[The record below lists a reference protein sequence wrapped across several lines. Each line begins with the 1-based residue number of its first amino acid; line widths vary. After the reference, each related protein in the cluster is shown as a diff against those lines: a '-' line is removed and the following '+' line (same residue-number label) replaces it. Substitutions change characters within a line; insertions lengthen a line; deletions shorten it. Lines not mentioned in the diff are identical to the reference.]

1 MKKFFYLMTAAA
13 ILAAFSS
20 CEKKPAVDLGNVVLD
35 GFYVYGEATG
45 NADKVLSQ
53 NAMAAGFNEVEK
65 ATRSGM
71 YEKYIYLE
79 GGKDFALIENSNNNK
94 KFYGAELK
102 EVNYGQGSED
112 APGKNFDNNPN
123 MMILQGKLIIGD
135 TAPKMQVKE
144 TGLYHIVLDNN
155 KNKDLAEGAQI
166 IIQKADFGVRGACNS
181 WGFTKGEPT
190 VGADGVITFTWKD
203 LDFPSKGEFKFSS
216 CDGWKINLDEEG
228 KVKAEVSFGL
238 EGGKLALTSTNIT
251 VDKAGLYDLTLVFT
265 PKAGEL
271 AGSFSYTSTLTKESN
286 LPEAC
291 YLIGEGIKGWDLP
304 GHELAMI
311 PAHSEPGAFW
321 AIRYIEADKKFKF
334 SQIATGW
341 GKDFTGLG
349 TDTGYTVTE
358 DKNCFVAESGLYM
371 IEVDYSK
378 NVVTVS
384 KAVVCGMGD
393 VFGSWDEGKYP
404 FTVSGQTMTATATN
418 AANLRMYAVSTFAA
432 ATGNWWHREFNIYDG
447 KISYRGTGG
456 EMAAVPVTAGQTI
469 TLDFNAGT
477 GTIK

>member
-1 MKKFFYLMTAAA
+1 MTAAA

-447 KISYRGTGG
+447 KIVYRGTAGSDQD
-456 EMAAVPVTAGQTI
+456 AVPVTAGQTI